1 MYQIEPLVPL
11 IGATV
16 VGPLGVSHLPR
27 MWLKGILS
35 AARALPDT
43 YFDDYKGFNKR
54 VVDAL
59 GLEPEPWFAFLKT
72 LPTYLQAEQY
82 VKDHATKLDAASI
95 EAINADIASMPRP
108 EENAAKVRE
117 VVGFDAPGFNNSAM
131 LLNLDDWCAIHKEL
145 TAHKNDGL
153 APLVPM
159 ISSGQTGPFG
169 VPHLPR
175 LWMKALSRAT
185 GALPK
190 DWKSG
195 LECGFDNQLAKLTGM
210 DLAAAVAYINA
221 EFPDYLMF
229 ERWFEN
235 NVGPVTDAKKAEWS
249 KAIAALQ
256 QPEDRAQPN
265 LVEAGAGD
273 LQTRSTILINDLV
286 DWKYMHD
293 DVAGRKLARA

>member
-11 IGATV
+11 IGPTV
-16 VGPLGVSHLPR
+16 VGPLGVAHLPR

-72 LPTYLQAEQY
+72 VPTYLQAESY
-82 VKDHATKLDAASI
+82 VKEHAKNLDAATI
-95 EAINADIASMPRP
+95 AAINADIASLPRP

-117 VVGFDAPGFNNSAM
+117 AVGLDVPGFNNSAM
-131 LLNLDDWCAIHKEL
+131 LINLDDWCSIHKEL
-145 TAHKNDGL
+145 LAHKNDGL

-159 ISSGQTGPFG
+159 VSSAETGMLG

-175 LWMKALSRAT
+175 MWMKAFSRAT
-185 GALPK
+185 GALPS

-195 LECGFDNQLAKLTGM
+195 LECGLDNQFAKLTGM
-210 DLAAAVAYINA
+210 DLAAAIAYINA
-221 EFPDYLMF
+221 ELPDYLTF
-229 ERWFEN
+229 ERWFEQ
-235 NVGPVTDAKKAEWS
+235 NVGPVSDAQKAEWAE
-249 KAIAALQ
+249 KIAALQ

-265 LVEAGAGD
+265 LAEAGAGD
-273 LQTRSTILINDLV
+273 IQTRSTVLINDLV

>member
-11 IGATV
+11 VGPTV
-16 VGPLGVSHLPR
+16 AGPLGVYHLPR

-82 VKDHATKLDAASI
+82 VKDHATKLDAPTIA
-95 EAINADIASMPRP
+95 AINAEIASLPRP
-108 EENAAKVRE
+108 EENAVKVRE
-117 VVGFDAPGFNNSAM
+117 IVGLDAPGFNNSAM

-145 TAHKNDGL
+145 IAHKSDGL

-159 ISSGQTGPFG
+159 VSSGQTGMLG

-195 LECGFDNQLAKLTGM
+195 LECGFDNSLAKLTGM
-210 DLAAAVAYINA
+210 DLAAAVDFINA
-221 EFPDYLMF
+221 ELPDYLAF
-229 ERWFEN
+229 ERWFES
-235 NVGPVTDAKKAEWS
+235 NVGQVTDAQKADWS
-249 KAIAALQ
+249 EKVAAML
-256 QPEDRAQPN
+256 QPEDRAQQN
-265 LVEAGAGD
+265 LVEAGAAD

-293 DVAGRKLARA
+293 DVASRKLARA

>member
-11 IGATV
+11 VGPTV
-16 VGPLGVSHLPR
+16 VGPLGVAHLPR

-35 AARALPDT
+35 AARALPDA

-59 GLEPEPWFAFLKT
+59 GLEPEPWFAFLKNA
-72 LPTYLQAEQY
+72 PTYLQAEHY
-82 VKDHATKLDAASI
+82 VKEHATKLDASSI
-95 EAINADIASMPRP
+95 AALNADIAAAPRP

-117 VVGFDAPGFNNSAM
+117 VVGLDMPGFNNSAM
-131 LLNLDDWCAIHKEL
+131 LINLDDWCAIHQEL
-145 TAHKNDGL
+145 TAHKNEL

-159 ISSGQTGPFG
+159 VSSTQTGPSG

-195 LECGFDNQLAKLTGM
+195 LECGLDNELATLTGL
-210 DLAAAVAYINA
+210 DLAAAVAYIEA
-221 EFPDYLMF
+221 ELPDYLTF
-229 ERWFEN
+229 ERWFEQR
-235 NVGPVTDAKKAEWS
+235 VSPVTAAKNAEWS
-249 KAIAALQ
+249 EKIAALQ

-265 LVEAGAGD
+265 LAEAGAAD
-273 LQTRSTILINDLV
+273 LATRSTVLINDLV

-293 DVAGRKLARA
+293 DVTSRKLARA

>member
-35 AARALPDT
+35 AARALPAT

-72 LPTYLQAEQY
+72 LPTYVQAEQY
-82 VKDHATKLDAASI
+82 VKEHATNLDAASI
-95 EAINADIASMPRP
+95 EAINADIASLPRP

-117 VVGFDAPGFNNSAM
+117 VVGLDMPGFNNSAM
-131 LLNLDDWCAIHKEL
+131 LINLDDWCAIHKEL
-145 TAHKNDGL
+145 VAHKNDGL

-159 ISSGQTGPFG
+159 VSSGQTGPLG

-210 DLAAAVAYINA
+210 DLAAAVAYINT
-221 EFPDYLMF
+221 ELPDYLTF
-229 ERWFEN
+229 EHWFEN
-235 NVGPVTDAKKAEWS
+235 NVGPVSDAKKGEWS
-249 KAIAALQ
+249 EAIAAMQ

>member
-72 LPTYLQAEQY
+72 LPTYVQAEQY
-82 VKDHATKLDAASI
+82 VKEHATNLDAASI
-95 EAINADIASMPRP
+95 EAINADIASRPRP

-117 VVGFDAPGFNNSAM
+117 VVGLDMPGFNNSAM
-131 LLNLDDWCAIHKEL
+131 LINLDDWCAIHKEL
-145 TAHKNDGL
+145 VAHKNDGL

-159 ISSGQTGPFG
+159 VSSAQTGPLG

-210 DLAAAVAYINA
+210 DLAAAVAYINT
-221 EFPDYLMF
+221 ELPDYLTF

-235 NVGPVTDAKKAEWS
+235 NVGPVSDAKKGEWS
-249 KAIAALQ
+249 EAIAALQ

>member
-1 MYQIEPLVPL
+1 MVKIEPLVPL
-11 IGATV
+11 VGPTV
-16 VGPLGVSHLPR
+16 VGPLGVAHLPR

-35 AARALPDT
+35 AAGVLPEP
-43 YFDDYKGFNKR
+43 YFDGYKGFNKI

-59 GLEPEPWFAFLKT
+59 GLEPDAWFAFLKT
-72 LPTYLQAEQY
+72 MPTYLQAEQY
-82 VKDHATKLDAASI
+82 VREHATHLDPAT
-95 EAINADIASMPRP
+95 IATLNEQIATMPRP
-108 EENAAKVRE
+108 EENAAKVRAI
-117 VVGFDAPGFNNSAM
+117 VGLDAPGFNISAP
-131 LLNLDDWCAIHKEL
+131 LINVDDWFAIHKEL
-145 TAHKNDGL
+145 TAHKGEGL

-159 ISSGQTGPFG
+159 VSSAETGPLG

-195 LECGFDNQLAKLTGM
+195 LECGFDQQLANLTGM
-210 DLAAAVAYINA
+210 DLAAAVAFINA
-221 EFPDYLMF
+221 ELPDYLTF
-229 ERWFEN
+229 ERWFERQ
-235 NVGPVTDAKKAEWS
+235 VGPVTPAKKAEWS
-249 KAIAALQ
+249 EKIAAML
-256 QPEDRAQPN
+256 QPEDRAQAN

-273 LQTRSTILINDLV
+273 LHTQATILINDLV

>member
-1 MYQIEPLVPL
+1 MHQIEPLVPL
-11 IGATV
+11 IGPTV
-16 VGPLGVSHLPR
+16 VGPLGVAHLPR

-35 AARALPDT
+35 AARALPEIYTVDNR
-43 YFDDYKGFNKR
+43 GFNKK

-59 GLEPEPWFAFLKT
+59 GLEPDAWFAFLAT
-72 LPTYLQAEQY
+72 VPTYAQTELY
-82 VKDHATKLDAASI
+82 VKEHAAKLDAATIAALNAEI
-95 EAINADIASMPRP
+95 ESWPRP

-117 VVGFDAPGFNNSAM
+117 LVGLHVPSFNNSAM
-131 LLNLDDWCAIHKEL
+131 LVNLDDWFAIHKEL
-145 TAHKNDGL
+145 VAHKNDDL

-159 ISSGQTGPFG
+159 VSSAECGPLG

-210 DLAAAVAYINA
+210 DLAAAVAFVEA
-221 EFPDYLMF
+221 ELPDYVTF
-229 ERWFEN
+229 ERWFERS
-235 NVGPVTDAKKAEWS
+235 VGPVTEAKRIEWAE
-249 KAIAALQ
+249 KIAALQ
-256 QPEDRAQPN
+256 QPEDRALAN
-265 LVEAGAGD
+265 LAEAGAAG
-273 LQTRSTILINDLV
+273 LATRNTILINDLV

>member
-11 IGATV
+11 IGPTV
-16 VGPLGVSHLPR
+16 VGPLGVAHLPR

-72 LPTYLQAEQY
+72 IPTYLQAESY
-82 VKDHATKLDAASI
+82 VKEHAKNLDAATI
-95 EAINADIASMPRP
+95 AAINADIASLPRP

-117 VVGFDAPGFNNSAM
+117 AVGLDVPGFNNSAM
-131 LLNLDDWCAIHKEL
+131 LINLDDWCAIHKEL
-145 TAHKNDGL
+145 LAHKNDGL

-159 ISSGQTGPFG
+159 VSSAETGMLG

-175 LWMKALSRAT
+175 MWMKAFSRAT
-185 GALPK
+185 GALPG

-195 LECGFDNQLAKLTGM
+195 LECGLDNQLAKLTGM

-221 EFPDYLMF
+221 ELPDYLTF
-229 ERWFEN
+229 ERWFEQ
-235 NVGPVTDAKKAEWS
+235 NVGPVSDAQKAEWAE
-249 KAIAALQ
+249 KIAALQ

-265 LVEAGAGD
+265 LAEAGAGD
-273 LQTRSTILINDLV
+273 LQTRSTVLINDLV

>member
-11 IGATV
+11 VGPLVA
-16 VGPLGVSHLPR
+16 GPLGVVHLPR

-35 AARALPDT
+35 AARSLPET
-43 YFDDYKGFNKR
+43 YFDDYKGFNKK

-59 GLEPEPWFAFLKT
+59 GLEPEAWFAFLKT
-72 LPTYLQAEQY
+72 MPTYVQAEQY
-82 VKDHATKLDAASI
+82 VRDHAATLTPETIAAV
-95 EAINADIASMPRP
+95 NAEIAAMPRP
-108 EENAAKVRE
+108 EENAAKVRAL
-117 VVGFDAPGFNNSAM
+117 VGFDVDGFNNSAM
-131 LLNLDDWCAIHKEL
+131 LINLDDWFAIHTAL
-145 TAHKNDGL
+145 VAHKDDGL

-159 ISSGQTGPFG
+159 VSSAQYGPLG

-195 LECGFDNQLAKLTGM
+195 LECGFDNQLATMSGM
-210 DLAAAVAYINA
+210 DLEAAITFINT
-221 EFPDYLMF
+221 ELPDYLTF
-229 ERWFEN
+229 ERWFEQH
-235 NVGPVTDAKKAEWS
+235 VGPITAEQKAEWS
-249 KAIAALQ
+249 AKIAALQ

-265 LVEAGAGD
+265 LIEAGCAD

-286 DWKYMHD
+286 DWKYMYD

>member
-11 IGATV
+11 IGPLV

-35 AARALPDT
+35 DAHVLPDT

-54 VVDAL
+54 VVDGL
-59 GLEPEPWFAFLKT
+59 GLDPEPWFAFLKT

-82 VKDHATKLDAASI
+82 VKDHAAKLDAASI
-95 EAINADIASMPRP
+95 AAVNAEVASLPRP
-108 EENAAKVRE
+108 EENAAKVRAA
-117 VVGFDAPGFNNSAM
+117 VGLADASVNNSAM
-131 LLNLDDWCAIHKEL
+131 LINLDDWYAIHKEL

-159 ISSGQTGPFG
+159 VSSAQTGLLG

-195 LECGFDNQLAKLTGM
+195 LECGFDNQLAKLTGL
-210 DLAAAVAYINA
+210 DLAAAIAYINA
-221 EFPDYLMF
+221 ELPDYLTF
-229 ERWFEN
+229 ERWFERQ
-235 NVGPVTDAKKAEWS
+235 VGPVSDAKKAEWS
-249 KAIAALQ
+249 EKIAAMQ

-265 LVEAGAGD
+265 LAEAGAAD

-293 DVAGRKLARA
+293 DIAGRKLARA

>member
-11 IGATV
+11 IGPMVT
-16 VGPLGVSHLPR
+16 GPLGVSHLPR

-35 AARALPDT
+35 DARVLPDT
-43 YFDDYKGFNKR
+43 YFDDYKGFNKK

-59 GLEPEPWFAFLKT
+59 GLEPEAWFAFLKT
-72 LPTYLQAEQY
+72 QPTYLQAEHY
-82 VKDHATKLDAASI
+82 IKEHAANLDAATI
-95 EAINADIASMPRP
+95 AALNADIASTARP
-108 EENAAKVRE
+108 EENAAKVRAI
-117 VVGFDAPGFNNSAM
+117 VGFDVPGFNNSAM
-131 LLNLDDWCAIHKEL
+131 LINLDDWCAIHKEL
-145 TAHKNDGL
+145 TAHKNDDL

-159 ISSGQTGPFG
+159 VSSAQTGPLG

-210 DLAAAVAYINA
+210 DLAAAIAYINA
-221 EFPDYLMF
+221 NLPDYLTF
-229 ERWFEN
+229 ERWFEQS
-235 NVGPVTDAKKAEWS
+235 VGPVTDFQKAEWS
-249 KAIAALQ
+249 EKIAAMQ

-265 LVEAGAGD
+265 LVEAGAAD

-293 DVAGRKLARA
+293 DIANRKLARA

>member
-1 MYQIEPLVPL
+1 VTE
-11 IGATV
+11 
-16 VGPLGVSHLPR
+16 H
-27 MWLKGILS
+27 
-35 AARALPDT
+35 AA
-43 YFDDYKGFNKR
+43 N
-54 VVDAL
+54 
-59 GLEPEPWFAFLKT
+59 
-72 LPTYLQAEQY
+72 
-82 VKDHATKLDAASI
+82 LDAASI
-95 EAINADIASMPRP
+95 EALNADIASAPRP

-117 VVGFDAPGFNNSAM
+117 IVGLDAPGFNISAM
-131 LLNLDDWCAIHKEL
+131 LINLDDWYAIHKEL
-145 TAHKNDGL
+145 TAHKNDDL

-159 ISSGQTGPFG
+159 VSSAETGMLG

-175 LWMKALSRAT
+175 LWIKALLRAT

-221 EFPDYLMF
+221 ELPDYLTF
-229 ERWFEN
+229 ERWFEQH
-235 NVGPVTDAKKAEWS
+235 VGPVTDAKKAEWS
-249 KAIAALQ
+249 AKIAALQ

-265 LVEAGAGD
+265 LVEAGAAD

>member
-11 IGATV
+11 IGPTV
-16 VGPLGVSHLPR
+16 VGPLGVAHLPR

-35 AARALPDT
+35 DARALPDT
-43 YFDDYKGFNKR
+43 YFDNYRGFNKK

-59 GLEPEPWFAFLKT
+59 GLEPEAWFAFLKT

-82 VKDHATKLDAASI
+82 VKDHAVNLDAASI
-95 EAINADIASMPRP
+95 AALNAEVASMLRP
-108 EENAAKVRE
+108 EENAAIVRAA
-117 VVGFDAPGFNNSAM
+117 VGLDEAGFNNSAM
-131 LLNLDDWCAIHKEL
+131 LINLDDWCAIHKEL

-159 ISSGQTGPFG
+159 VSSAQTGFLG

-210 DLAAAVAYINA
+210 DLAAAVAYIEA
-221 EFPDYLMF
+221 ELPDYLTF
-229 ERWFEN
+229 ERWFEQQ
-235 NVGPVTDAKKAEWS
+235 VGPVTDAKRAEWS
-249 KAIAALQ
+249 EKIAALQ

-265 LVEAGAGD
+265 LAEAGASD

-293 DVAGRKLARA
+293 DVTGRKLARA

>member
-11 IGATV
+11 VGPLVA
-16 VGPLGVSHLPR
+16 GPLGVYHVPR

-35 AARALPDT
+35 AARSLPDV

-54 VVDAL
+54 VVDGL
-59 GLEPEPWFAFLKT
+59 GLEPEAWFAFLKT

-82 VKDHATKLDAASI
+82 VRDHATKLDAASI
-95 EAINADIASMPRP
+95 AAVNAEIAGLPRP

-117 VVGFDAPGFNNSAM
+117 VVGLDAPGFDNSAM
-131 LLNLDDWCAIHKEL
+131 LINLDDWYAIHKDL
-145 TAHKNDGL
+145 IAHKDDDIV
-153 APLVPM
+153 PFVPM
-159 ISSGQTGPFG
+159 VSSGQYGFLG

-195 LECGFDNQLAKLTGM
+195 LECGFDNQLAKLTGL
-210 DLAAAVAYINA
+210 DLAAAIAYINA
-221 EFPDYLMF
+221 ELPDYLTF
-229 ERWFEN
+229 ERWFEQQ
-235 NVGPVTDAKKAEWS
+235 VGPVTDAQKAEWS
-249 KAIAALQ
+249 AKIAAMQ
-256 QPEDRAQPN
+256 QPEDRAAPN
-265 LVEAGAGD
+265 LAEAGAAG
-273 LQTRSTILINDLV
+273 LETRSTVLINDLV

>member
-11 IGATV
+11 IGPLVA
-16 VGPLGVSHLPR
+16 GPLGVSHLPR

-35 AARALPDT
+35 DARALPDT
-43 YFDDYKGFNKR
+43 YFYDYKGFNKR
-54 VVDAL
+54 VVDGL
-59 GLEPEPWFAFLKT
+59 GLDPEPWFAFLQT
-72 LPTYLQAEQY
+72 MPTYLQAEQY
-82 VKDHATKLDAASI
+82 VRDHATKLDAASI
-95 EAINADIASMPRP
+95 AAVNAEVASLPRP

-117 VVGFDAPGFNNSAM
+117 LVGLDDASMNNSAM
-131 LLNLDDWCAIHKEL
+131 LINLDDWCAIHKEL

-159 ISSGQTGPFG
+159 VSSAQIGTLG

-195 LECGFDNQLAKLTGM
+195 PECGFDNQLAKLTGL
-210 DLAAAVAYINA
+210 DLAAAVEYINA
-221 EFPDYLMF
+221 ELPDYLTF
-229 ERWFEN
+229 ERWFEEQ
-235 NVGPVTDAKKAEWS
+235 VGPVTDAQKAEWS
-249 KAIAALQ
+249 EKIAALQ

-265 LVEAGAGD
+265 LAEAGAAD
-273 LQTRSTILINDLV
+273 VQTRSTILINDLV
-286 DWKYMHD
+286 DWKYMYD
-293 DVAGRKLARA
+293 DVSSRKLARA